1 MAVQSP
7 GPIFN
12 DSTFLRYKVYESPV
26 VEDSPLWKHRHWRMQ
41 DDWPWA
47 DHYQP
52 AHQTAHQPKFKIVV
66 TFDDT
71 IAVLKKKIMR
81 AQGVKENIQ
90 VL

>member
-1 MAVQSP
+1 
-7 GPIFN
+7 
-12 DSTFLRYKVYESPV
+12 
-26 VEDSPLWKHRHWRMQ
+26 MQ